1 MKKFLE
7 NIELFWSALPK
18 EVRVALYITASYILS
33 QAIIMLSNIKV
44 ESQVLTFG
52 INVILVFLSQIKPR
66 IEEKR
71 EEKELEEMYCDEENL

>member
-18 EVRVALYITASYILS
+18 EVRVALYITASYVIS

-52 INVILVFLSQIKPR
+52 INVLLVFLSQIKTR
-66 IEEKR
+66 MEEKKG
-71 EEKELEEMYCDEENL
+71 EKELEEYCDEEEL